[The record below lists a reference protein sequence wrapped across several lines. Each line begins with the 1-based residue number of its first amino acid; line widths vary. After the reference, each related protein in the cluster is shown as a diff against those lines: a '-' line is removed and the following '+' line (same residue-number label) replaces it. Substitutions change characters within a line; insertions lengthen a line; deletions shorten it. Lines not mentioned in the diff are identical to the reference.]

1 MKRGSVIILLAA
13 AAWVAPMLAAAPAN
27 GLRGHWAMDDP
38 AGSFYAADNSPDLN
52 HAFCGTSG
60 DYGYVCPTF
69 ADPGTMGTAV
79 TFNGNSFLEVHNS
92 IPNSF
97 TIAAWIKTTQDGG
110 GWGPAFSGTGVIWA
124 DVGGGG
130 PDMIPMAI
138 VNGNLAFGTGENCGV
153 GYDTLTST
161 VPVNTGQWVHVAVT
175 RDTTTGGK
183 QLYINGVLNN
193 TNFNGGCGSLNYNYR
208 GAIAFGANWLDHRFF
223 SGQMDDVYFYDR
235 VLSPAEVQSLIPP
248 PPPATQ
254 IADLATAVNNLV
266 TTAGL
271 SSGNAGALT
280 AKLDAALQQI
290 ANGNTTAAK
299 NELNAFTNQVRALL
313 NSRRLTSAQAQALI
327 DAANA
332 AAAGL
337 S

>member
-1 MKRGSVIILLAA
+1 MKHRASVIILLTV
-13 AAWVAPMLAAAPAN
+13 AAWVAPLLAAPPVS
-27 GLRGHWAMDDP
+27 GLRGHWAMEDP
-38 AGSFYAADNSPDLN
+38 AGSTYAADSSPDLN
-52 HAFCGTSG
+52 HGFCGFG
-60 DYGYVCPTF
+60 FLCPTF
-69 ADPGTMGTAV
+69 GDPGKVGNAV
-79 TFNGNSFLEVHNS
+79 TFNGSSFLEVHNS

-110 GWGPAFSGTGVIWA
+110 GWGPAYSGAGVIWA
-124 DVGGGG
+124 DVGGDG
-130 PDMIPMAI
+130 PDMIPMAM

-161 VPVNTGQWVHVAVT
+161 VPVNTGEWTHVAVT

-193 TNFNGGCGSLNYNYR
+193 ANLNGGGCPLNYNYNA
-208 GAIAFGANWLDHRFF
+208 AIAFGANWLDGRYFV
-223 SGQMDDVYFYDR
+223 GQLDDVYFYDR
-235 VLSPAEVQSLIPP
+235 VLSAAEVQSLIPP
-248 PPPATQ
+248 PPPETQ
-254 IADLATAVNNLV
+254 IANLTAAVNNLV

-290 ANGNTTAAK
+290 ENGNPGAAI
-299 NELNAFTNQVRALL
+299 NPLNAFKNQVRALV
-313 NSRRLTSAQAQALI
+313 NSKRLTSAQAQALI

-332 AAAGL
+332 LAASLA
-337 S
+337 